1 VDGDGGVVLAGG
13 NPKGFAAVA
22 SWTAGSAV
30 FELAGVDVVDD
41 AVPRGLPT
49 VAPVDGPGVERGCD
63 TVADS
68 TFAVT
73 LAAPAELV
81 VEAVF
86 GATAAGAE
94 ALAVVAGLGP
104 AVDALL
110 VAAGVAGVEIGAAF
124 AVVAA
129 ASVFAVGTTLTAIE
143 EGWPALGGKLEGAAV
158 FTVTPDAFGGASVAA
173 D

>member
-30 FELAGVDVVDD
+30 FELAGVD
-41 AVPRGLPT
+41 
-49 VAPVDGPGVERGCD
+49 
-63 TVADS
+63 
-68 TFAVT
+68 
-73 LAAPAELV
+73 V